1 MTPAEKTDE
10 RTVLLVDDDVDFLT
24 QMELQLQAAGYRV
37 LTADS
42 VGAAQEVLDEHR
54 PDVAVLDLMMENLDD
69 GFVLAHRIKSGEQ
82 PIPVILVTAVT
93 SETGFQFSTDSD
105 EARSWIKADAMLNK
119 PVRLEQLRREI
130 KRLTEE

>member
-1 MTPAEKTDE
+1 MTAAENTAEK
-10 RTVLLVDDDVDFLT
+10 TVLLVDDDVDFLT

-37 LTADS
+37 LTAGS
-42 VGAAQEVLDEHR
+42 VGAAQEVLDDCR

-82 PIPVILVTAVT
+82 PMPVILVTAVT
-93 SETGFQFSTDSD
+93 SETGFQFDTDSD

-119 PVRLEQLRREI
+119 PVRLEQLQREI